1 MHHELTQKH
10 CHAVENY
17 REALVAANLSDHAN
31 AARASAAIWPPRMDP
46 VLDSLFNSMPVDQFA
61 MPQSPPLH
69 ASMSTPPNTHSIP
82 MDIDGGP
89 YLQLADKLRAAT
101 RDVITCVLGESD
113 RITLLSRDDNS
124 DASSVGDVETEGILT
139 LYSVCH
145 HYLMHS

>member
-1 MHHELTQKH
+1 
-10 CHAVENY
+10 
-17 REALVAANLSDHAN
+17 
-31 AARASAAIWPPRMDP
+31 MDP

-61 MPQSPPLH
+61 MPQSSPLH
-69 ASMSTPPNTHSIP
+69 ASMSTPPNARNVP

-101 RDVITCVLGESD
+101 RDVITRVLGESD
-113 RITLLSRDDNS
+113 TIALLLRDDNS
-124 DASSVGDVETEGILT
+124 DASSVSDVETEGILT

>member
-1 MHHELTQKH
+1 
-10 CHAVENY
+10 
-17 REALVAANLSDHAN
+17 
-31 AARASAAIWPPRMDP
+31 
-46 VLDSLFNSMPVDQFA
+46 
-61 MPQSPPLH
+61 
-69 ASMSTPPNTHSIP
+69 

-101 RDVITCVLGESD
+101 RDVITRVLGESD
-113 RITLLSRDDNS
+113 TIALLSRDDNS